1 MKAVCQT
8 AILALSL
15 LTGAF
20 AADEA
25 KKEHTFTGDIT
36 GVVCSSCKQHVTAM
50 LTKNLEGVVNV
61 DVKPGATD
69 DAPKKL
75 ILTAKS
81 DAVTKEAVI
90 KALGDYAKN
99 YQVLSLV
106 KQD

>member
-1 MKAVCQT
+1 MKALFQT
-8 AILALSL
+8 VLLALSL
-15 LTGAF
+15 TTGAF
-20 AADEA
+20 AADEV
-25 KKEHTFTGDIT
+25 KKETTFTGEIT

-81 DAVTKEAVI
+81 DALTKEAAI

-99 YQVLSLV
+99 YQILSLV
-106 KQD
+106 KQ